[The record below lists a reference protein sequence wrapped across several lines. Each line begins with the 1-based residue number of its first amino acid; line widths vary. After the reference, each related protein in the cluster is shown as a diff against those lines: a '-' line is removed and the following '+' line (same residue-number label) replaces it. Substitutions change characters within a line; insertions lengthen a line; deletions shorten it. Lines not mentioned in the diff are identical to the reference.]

1 MIICQTRNELDIA
14 LDKLSTTSGKLA
26 LIPTMGNLHQG
37 HLSLIKI
44 AKKNASKTISTIFV
58 NPLQFAQNEDFEK
71 YPRTHDEDI
80 KKLNHEGCDILF
92 IPRNNKEVFS
102 SIENVKTINSGVL
115 GSELCG
121 KIRPGH
127 FDGVLTVVNRLFE
140 IIDPDFAV
148 FGAKDYQQEFL
159 IRQMAKSLYPNL
171 ELIKGPIIRAENG
184 IALSSRN
191 NYLSDTELETA
202 SNLYKCL
209 LNSYESYNENI
220 DLKIIIDEAIEYL
233 KSKNLK
239 PDYFEL
245 RDDCLNK
252 IDFNRFNGK
261 KVFLASVTIN
271 KTRLIDNIEF

>member
-92 IPRNNKEVFS
+92 IPRNNNEVFS
-102 SIENVKTINSGVL
+102 SIENVKTINSGLL

-140 IIDPDFAV
+140 IIDPDVAV

-191 NYLSDTELETA
+191 NYLSDTELEIA

-233 KSKNLK
+233 KLKNLK

>member
-148 FGAKDYQQEFL
+148 FGAKDYQQEYL
-159 IRQMAKSLYPNL
+159 IRQMAKSLYPKL

-191 NYLSDTELETA
+191 NYLSDTELEIA